1 MKNEIIINDKN
12 LSRYNKRLQKIISEN
27 FDQKIKLSDASELLA
42 QILGMSSAY
51 ELKTLLEKD
60 LSKEFKDKI
69 NNPNL
74 SSMEKIIIVSKQ
86 VQKMLRETKA
96 EYWYPIF
103 CIGSVGSDY
112 NKYIGKP
119 EYNNIDVLASYT
131 GFRPFDYEISQTEES
146 DDGIADF
153 IDEGLCM
160 ECVNFGN
167 IKENITLIK
176 NKSDDYYDE
185 SDEFYLSFKNRK
197 EAYSSKKEIQKL
209 NEMMVFCENMLAEII
224 NLMKNYN
231 DVLLVEKDKITIYL
245 GKEKVVI

>member
-51 ELKTLLEKD
+51 ELKSLLEKD
-60 LSKEFKDKI
+60 LTSEFKDKI

-86 VQKMLRETKA
+86 VQKMLKETKA

-103 CIGSVGSDY
+103 CLGNVGNNY
-112 NKYIGKP
+112 NKHIGKP

-131 GFRPFDYEISQTEES
+131 GFRPFNYEISQIENNDE
-146 DDGIADF
+146 GISDF
-153 IDEGLCM
+153 IDE

-167 IKENITLIK
+167 LKEDIHWVKSHDYREDHGFNI
-176 NKSDDYYDE
+176 
-185 SDEFYLSFKNRK
+185 SFKNRK

-209 NEMMVFCENMLAEII
+209 NEMMVFCEDMLVEII
-224 NLMKNYN
+224 NLMEDYN

-245 GKEKVVI
+245 GKEKIVI